1 MVGQED
7 AIFIGASKWI
17 YYDEAEQII
26 GQGIIAV
33 DNVANAYE
41 LVNLSP
47 QIIYLDS
54 PNLGYIGTGSYF
66 ANSIVTIIIEYLG
79 RQGA

>member
-1 MVGQED
+1 M
-7 AIFIGASKWI
+7 
-17 YYDEAEQII
+17 QIV

-33 DNVANAYE
+33 ENIANAYE

-47 QIIYLDS
+47 QTIYLDS
-54 PNLGYIGTGSYF
+54 PSLGDISSGSYF
-66 ANSIVTIIIEYLG
+66 ANSLITIVIEYLG